1 MSRFDP
7 GKFARFPL
15 LYLVALSA
23 LGLLLRWQMV
33 SPLPITYRY
42 FVHAHS
48 HTAFMGWVYN
58 ALFLLM
64 LQHFVAKENN
74 GKLFRGYFFALQIG
88 VLGMLG
94 SFPFQGYGPVAIAFS
109 TLHMAVTIAI
119 AVSIF
124 KVIRG
129 DSSLAASFLRWALV
143 YELIS
148 GVGPLMLG
156 PLSAMGLKD
165 SSFYSLSIY
174 FFMHFQFNG
183 WFVLACLAMLF
194 RLLERS
200 GWSLADTERKWLKY
214 TLLYTVG
221 PAYVMSALWT
231 DLGDW
236 KYLLAM
242 ATGVLQIV
250 GVLLLLRFVWKH
262 LKQNLPVPWA
272 RKCLQLGI
280 TLLTVKYFLQLAG
293 SIPGIDSW
301 VMANNGIIIAF
312 IHLIFIGVVSFML
325 LGFYIL
331 GGWLHLTAM
340 SKTGISVFFGGFAIT
355 EIALAA
361 LPSISLVGLSAHFSY
376 FETLVVAA
384 AMLLIGSVLMALE
397 VKRLQAQQ
405 AIF

>member
-33 SPLPITYRY
+33 SPLPINYRY

-58 ALFLLM
+58 TLFLLI

-74 GKLFRGYFFALQIG
+74 GKLFRRYFIALQIG
-88 VLGMLG
+88 VVGMLA

-124 KVIRG
+124 KLIKD
-129 DSSLAASFLRWALV
+129 DSTLAATFLRWALI
-143 YELIS
+143 YQLIS

-165 SSFYSLSIY
+165 SPLYSLSIY

-183 WFVLACLAMLF
+183 WFVLACLAILF
-194 RLLERS
+194 RRLETS
-200 GWSLADTERKWLKY
+200 GWSLADGDRKWLTY
-214 TLLYTVG
+214 TLWYTVG

-231 DLGDW
+231 DAGDW
-236 KYLLAM
+236 KYLLAIV
-242 ATGVLQIV
+242 TGTLQVV
-250 GVLLLLRFVWKH
+250 GALLLS
-262 LKQNLPVPWA
+262 
-272 RKCLQLGI
+272 
-280 TLLTVKYFLQLAG
+280 
-293 SIPGIDSW
+293 SI
-301 VMANNGIIIAF
+301 
-312 IHLIFIGVVSFML
+312 
-325 LGFYIL
+325 
-331 GGWLHLTAM
+331 
-340 SKTGISVFFGGFAIT
+340 
-355 EIALAA
+355 
-361 LPSISLVGLSAHFSY
+361 
-376 FETLVVAA
+376 
-384 AMLLIGSVLMALE
+384 
-397 VKRLQAQQ
+397 
-405 AIF
+405 

>member
-7 GKFARFPL
+7 GKWARLPL
-15 LYLVALSA
+15 LYLVILSA

-42 FVHAHS
+42 LVHAHS

-58 ALFLLM
+58 ALFLLV
-64 LQHFVAKENN
+64 LQHFVGKENN
-74 GKLFRGYFFALQIG
+74 GKLFRGYFIALQIG
-88 VLGMLG
+88 VVGMLF
-94 SFPFQGYGPVAIAFS
+94 SFPFQGYGALAIAFS
-109 TLHMAVTIAI
+109 TLHMAVTIAT

-124 KVIRG
+124 KLIKD
-129 DSSLAASFLRWALV
+129 DSTLAATFLRWALV
-143 YELIS
+143 YQLIS

-165 SSFYSLSIY
+165 SPFYSLAIY

-183 WFVLACLAMLF
+183 WFVLACLAILF

-231 DLGDW
+231 DVGDW
-236 KYLLAM
+236 KYLLAIV
-242 ATGVLQIV
+242 TGTLQL
-250 GVLLLLRFVWKH
+250 GGALLLFRCVWKSVKIK
-262 LKQNLPVPWA
+262 LRVPWA
-272 RKCLQLGI
+272 RQCLQFGI

-312 IHLIFIGVVSFML
+312 IHLIFIGVVSFIL

-331 GGWLHLTAM
+331 GGWMRLTAT
-340 SKTGISVFFGGFAIT
+340 SKTGILVFFAGFAIT
-355 EIALAA
+355 EIALVA
-361 LPSISLVGLSAHFSY
+361 LPSFSLVGLSAQFPY

-384 AMLLIGSVLMALE
+384 AILLIGSVLMALE
-397 VKRLQAQQ
+397 VKRLQDQ
-405 AIF
+405 

>member
-7 GKFARFPL
+7 GKWARLPL
-15 LYLVALSA
+15 LYLVILSA

-58 ALFLLM
+58 ALFLLI
-64 LQHFVAKENN
+64 LQHFVGKENN
-74 GKLFRGYFFALQIG
+74 GKLFRGYFIALQIG
-88 VLGMLG
+88 VVGMLV
-94 SFPFQGYGPVAIAFS
+94 SFPFHGYGPVAIAFS

-124 KVIRG
+124 KLIKD
-129 DSSLAASFLRWALV
+129 DSTLAATFLRWALI
-143 YELIS
+143 YQLIS
-148 GVGPLMLG
+148 GIGPLMLG

-165 SSFYSLSIY
+165 SPLYSLSIY

-183 WFVLACLAMLF
+183 WFVLACLAILF

-231 DLGDW
+231 DMGQW
-236 KYLLAM
+236 KYVLAI

-262 LKQNLPVPWA
+262 MKQNLSLSWA
-272 RKCLQLGI
+272 RQCLQFGI

-312 IHLIFIGVVSFML
+312 IHLIFIGVVSFIL

-331 GGWLHLTAM
+331 GGWMRLTAM
-340 SKTGISVFFGGFAIT
+340 SKTGILVFFSGFAIT
-355 EIALAA
+355 ELVLVA
-361 LPSISLVGLSAHFSY
+361 LPSFSLVGLFFEFHY
-376 FETLVVAA
+376 FETLVAA
-384 AMLLIGSVLMALE
+384 AAILLIGSVLMAME
-397 VKRLQAQQ
+397 VKRLQAK
-405 AIF
+405 

>member
-33 SPLPITYRY
+33 SPLPINYRY

-58 ALFLLM
+58 TLFLLI

-74 GKLFRGYFFALQIG
+74 GKLFRRYFIALQIG
-88 VLGMLG
+88 VVGMLA
-94 SFPFQGYGPVAIAFS
+94 SFPFQGYGPVAITFS

-119 AVSIF
+119 AVSVF
-124 KVIRG
+124 KLIRD
-129 DSSLAASFLRWALV
+129 DSTLAATFLRWALI
-143 YELIS
+143 YQLIS

-165 SSFYSLSIY
+165 SPLYSLSIY

-183 WFVLACLAMLF
+183 WFVLACLAILF
-194 RLLERS
+194 RRLETS
-200 GWSLADTERKWLKY
+200 GWSLADGDRKWLTY
-214 TLLYTVG
+214 TLWYTVG

-231 DLGDW
+231 DAGDW
-236 KYLLAM
+236 KYLLAIV
-242 ATGVLQIV
+242 TGTLQVV
-250 GVLLLLRFVWKH
+250 GALLLLRCVWKSVKVK
-262 LKQNLPVPWA
+262 LRVPWA
-272 RKCLQLGI
+272 RQCLQLGI

-293 SIPGIDSW
+293 SIPGIDGW

-325 LGFYIL
+325 LGFYL
-331 GGWLHLTAM
+331 LEGWLHLTAV
-340 SKTGISVFFGGFAIT
+340 SKTGMLVFFGGFAIT
-355 EIALAA
+355 ELALIVPPAF
-361 LPSISLVGLSAHFSY
+361 SLVGLSVQFPY
-376 FETLVVAA
+376 FETLAGAA
-384 AMLLIGSVLMALE
+384 AILLIGSVLMALE
-397 VKRLQAQQ
+397 VKRLQAQ
-405 AIF
+405 